1 MAPSASGST
10 PDADVW
16 LAIGRL
22 LAMYRDPTLA

>member
-16 LAIGRL
+16 QAIARL